1 MGGSTVDLT
10 EATKSS
16 LLIPREKCILSLVII
31 NSLAKCS
38 LLYSLDSSGF
48 INDEMISQHLPPP
61 GGHFSNSDVWAPSD
75 D

>member
-1 MGGSTVDLT
+1 MGGSTVDLA

-38 LLYSLDSSGF
+38 LLSRLEVQFGVH
-48 INDEMISQHLPPP
+48 Q
-61 GGHFSNSDVWAPSD
+61 
-75 D
+75 